1 MPAYYLNYLNYL
13 NIQFRGLDAAV
24 IIADSL
30 MLSEIS
36 KSLAK
41 QVNPHME
48 VIQVKYKYL
57 IQRSFPSCTLLS

>member
-48 VIQVKYKYL
+48 VSQVKY
-57 IQRSFPSCTLLS
+57 T